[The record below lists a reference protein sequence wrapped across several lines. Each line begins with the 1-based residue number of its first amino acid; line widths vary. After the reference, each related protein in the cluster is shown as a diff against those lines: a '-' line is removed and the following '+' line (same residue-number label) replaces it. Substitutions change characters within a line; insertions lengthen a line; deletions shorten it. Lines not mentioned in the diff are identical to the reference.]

1 MRILIADD
9 HELFREGLKVVLN
22 ALGDDVTLLECGGLD
37 AAVEIAAGRDGLDLA
52 ILDFDMPGMNRATG
66 VAEFCARFP
75 KTPVVVLAGMFQRED
90 VVASLLRGAS
100 GFVPKA
106 LGKDAMVSAFRL
118 VLAGE
123 KYLPSVLLFYGDAAA
138 LDVVG
143 EGGAELQKNPLR
155 ALTEREHEVLAKL
168 LDGLPNK
175 GIGRDLSIKEVTV
188 KLHLRNI
195 FRKLG
200 AKNRAQ
206 AVKLALDWGWAP
218 YDWLMAYPV
227 STRVNNVRNDDAT
240 YVEPISPDTA

>member
-1 MRILIADD
+1 
-9 HELFREGLKVVLN
+9 
-22 ALGDDVTLLECGGLD
+22 
-37 AAVEIAAGRDGLDLA
+37 
-52 ILDFDMPGMNRATG
+52 MPGMNRATG

-75 KTPVVVLAGMFQRED
+75 KTPVVVLAGMVQRVD

-123 KYLPSVLLFYGDAAA
+123 MYIPSVLLSYGDDAA

-143 EGGAELQKNPLR
+143 EGGAELQENPLR
-155 ALTEREHEVLAKL
+155 ALTEREHEVLGKL
-168 LDGLPNK
+168 LDGLRNK

-188 KLHLRNI
+188 KLHMRNI

-206 AVKLALDWGWAP
+206 AVKLALDWGW
-218 YDWLMAYPV
+218 V
-227 STRVNNVRNDDAT
+227 G
-240 YVEPISPDTA
+240 

>member
-1 MRILIADD
+1 MLRAANDASGGRRARSDGVLRRDRAAAPIRRTEKPSMRILIADD

-37 AAVEIAAGRDGLDLA
+37 AAVEIAAGGDGLDLA

-75 KTPVVVLAGMFQRED
+75 KTPVVVLAGMVQRVD

-123 KYLPSVLLFYGDAAA
+123 
-138 LDVVG
+138 
-143 EGGAELQKNPLR
+143 
-155 ALTEREHEVLAKL
+155 
-168 LDGLPNK
+168 
-175 GIGRDLSIKEVTV
+175 
-188 KLHLRNI
+188 
-195 FRKLG
+195 
-200 AKNRAQ
+200 
-206 AVKLALDWGWAP
+206 
-218 YDWLMAYPV
+218 M
-227 STRVNNVRNDDAT
+227 
-240 YVEPISPDTA
+240 